1 MSTLEVSLKAI
12 EDEQQSGK
20 EDALD
25 VLLDHTCKY

>member
-20 EDALD
+20 EDARD
-25 VLLDHTCKY
+25 VLLDHACKY